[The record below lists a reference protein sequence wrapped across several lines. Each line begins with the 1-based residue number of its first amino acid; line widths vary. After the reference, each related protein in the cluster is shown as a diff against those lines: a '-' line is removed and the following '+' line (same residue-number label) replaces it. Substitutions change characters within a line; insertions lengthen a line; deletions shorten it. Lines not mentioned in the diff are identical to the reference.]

1 MMKNEKPEGVERRN
15 GDQDRTGGSERLT
28 TAQVAAVQDAAAHEE
43 SKGGASGSRTPM
55 GPGSAEADAGRE
67 AAPLFD
73 EGAIGEHRERWQAIQ
88 ADFVDDPR
96 QAVKKADELVAEL
109 IGQLAKSF
117 ADERSKLEGH
127 WDRGDDVSTED
138 MRVALQRYRSFF
150 GRLLSI

>member
-1 MMKNEKPEGVERRN
+1 MMKNEKPDDVERRN
-15 GDQDRTGGSERLT
+15 GDQARSEGSGRLT

-43 SKGGASGSRTPM
+43 RKGGGESRTPV
-55 GPGSAEADAGRE
+55 GPGSGDSDVDRE
-67 AAPLFD
+67 TPLFD
-73 EGAIGEHRERWQAIQ
+73 EAAIGKHRERWQAIQ

-96 QAVKKADELVAEL
+96 QAVKQADELVAEL
-109 IGQLAKSF
+109 IQQLAKSF

-138 MRVALQRYRSFF
+138 MRLALQRYRSFF

>member
-15 GDQDRTGGSERLT
+15 GDQARTEGSERLT

-43 SKGGASGSRTPM
+43 RKGGSGSRTPM
-55 GPGSAEADAGRE
+55 GPGSAETDADRE

-73 EGAIGEHRERWQAIQ
+73 EATIGKHRERWQAIQ
-88 ADFVDDPR
+88 SDFVDDPR

-109 IGQLAKSF
+109 IQQLAKSF

-138 MRVALQRYRSFF
+138 MRVALQRY
-150 GRLLSI
+150 

>member
-1 MMKNEKPEGVERRN
+1 MMKNDKRDDVERRN
-15 GDQDRTGGSERLT
+15 GDQARSEGSERLT
-28 TAQVAAVQDAAAHEE
+28 TAQVAAVQEAAAHEE
-43 SKGGASGSRTPM
+43 RKGGDSSRTPV
-55 GPGSAEADAGRE
+55 GPGSGEADVDRE
-67 AAPLFD
+67 APLFD
-73 EGAIGEHRERWQAIQ
+73 DAAIAKHRERWQAIQ

-96 QAVKKADELVAEL
+96 QAVKQADELVAEL
-109 IGQLAKSF
+109 IQQLAKSF